1 MGPKKIV
8 FKKRRAAPSTKKVPL
23 KGLLSDHEPKHFFN
37 FLGYG
42 FTLKVT
48 QEIAREARQ
57 AIEQAL
63 KAIYGHVQSVK
74 LIYCYNFYQMYACRS
89 VIYR

>member
-1 MGPKKIV
+1 MKKKTNFCIAL
-8 FKKRRAAPSTKKVPL
+8 KRTKIAFLERQKSTV
-23 KGLLSDHEPKHFFN
+23 KGLLSDHELKHFFN

-48 QEIAREARQ
+48 QEIAREAIQ

-63 KAIYGHVQSVK
+63 KTIYGHVQSVK
-74 LIYCYNFYQMYACRS
+74 RIY
-89 VIYR
+89 